1 MTVWRIPTLVI
12 ELFITTPEIWDWP
25 VFRQRV
31 GLSGVPWADG
41 NVPEEWAANDGEL
54 LEKVRAFLE
63 HMKSVKGREERRVS
77 FEAKSKANPHE
88 DGRDALQKYFSTMC
102 RLEWKIKEAFLRAME
117 DNGLTPLNIVNSEQL
132 DAVSETHFSRAYS

>member
-31 GLSGVPWADG
+31 GLSGVPWSDG
-41 NVPEEWAANDGEL
+41 NVPEEWAANNGEL

-63 HMKSVKGREERRVS
+63 HMKSVNGREERRVS
-77 FEAKSKANPHE
+77 FEAKSRANPRE

-132 DAVSETHFSRAYS
+132 DAVSETHFSRADS